1 MLLCL
6 AGHNEAQ
13 SEAPEVTVVFLDGA
27 TITQML
33 KPGTAKTF
41 EEYAHQIFIPY
52 IARQLRNARRLDL
65 VWDTYRDDSL
75 KASTREKRGKG
86 VRRRVV
92 KSAAIPGNWQ
102 SFLRVHSN
110 KVELFSFLSKMLV
123 QSYQEEGKELVVT
136 DGQDILSVPQQEDI
150 NQLAPCSHEEA
161 DTRLMVHAVHD
172 AQHGHHKIQIR
183 TVDSNVVVL
192 AVMVAHTMPDE
203 DELWIAFGTGKAFRY
218 LPAHE
223 ISASLGPEKARALP
237 IFYVLTGCG
246 AVSAFV
252 GHGKKSAWATCMG
265 CLSRANT
272 CSSQAC

>member
-1 MLLCL
+1 
-6 AGHNEAQ
+6 
-13 SEAPEVTVVFLDGA
+13 
-27 TITQML
+27 
-33 KPGTAKTF
+33 
-41 EEYAHQIFIPY
+41 
-52 IARQLRNARRLDL
+52 
-65 VWDTYRDDSL
+65 
-75 KASTREKRGKG
+75 
-86 VRRRVV
+86 
-92 KSAAIPGNWQ
+92 
-102 SFLRVHSN
+102 
-110 KVELFSFLSKMLV
+110 
-123 QSYQEEGKELVVT
+123 
-136 DGQDILSVPQQEDI
+136 
-150 NQLAPCSHEEA
+150 
-161 DTRLMVHAVHD
+161 MVHAVHD

-203 DELWIAFGTGKAFRY
+203 DELWIAFGTGKSFRY